1 MQSGARR
8 QRSGGIRGV
17 TRPGGNA
24 YGSGLVTGTKQEVSV
39 RVRPFELGLGA
50 GLALLVALAGP
61 GHAQTPPAAPA
72 LPTIEN
78 NMLVIEAPVLF
89 ETGSDT
95 LEAGDQPALQAMKAF
110 LDAKSYV
117 TTLRIESHTDADGDD
132 AANQALS
139 NKRAL
144 SAARWLVAQG
154 VDCKRLL
161 PVGFG
166 ENKPVAANDTPENK
180 AKNRRTVAFVAALRE
195 RAIGGMPLDGGG
207 LVAGDPCAK

>member
-1 MQSGARR
+1 M
-8 QRSGGIRGV
+8 
-17 TRPGGNA
+17 
-24 YGSGLVTGTKQEVSV
+24 
-39 RVRPFELGLGA
+39 RVRSFEAGPRAALAVVLGLGA
-50 GLALLVALAGP
+50 PAQ
-61 GHAQTPPAAPA
+61 AQTPPAAPA
-72 LPTIEN
+72 LPAIEN

-95 LEAGDQPALQAMKAF
+95 LKAGEQPALQAMKAF

-117 TTLRIESHTDADGDD
+117 TTLRIESQMDADGDD

-144 SAARWLVAQG
+144 AAARWLVAQG
-154 VDCKRLL
+154 ADCKRLL

-166 ENKPVAANDTPENK
+166 ENRPVAANDSPENK

>member
-1 MQSGARR
+1 M
-8 QRSGGIRGV
+8 
-17 TRPGGNA
+17 
-24 YGSGLVTGTKQEVSV
+24 
-39 RVRPFELGLGA
+39 RVRSFESGPSAVVGLGLCL
-50 GLALLVALAGP
+50 GLAFVCPA
-61 GHAQTPPAAPA
+61 HAQTPPAAPA
-72 LPTIEN
+72 LPSIEN
-78 NMLVIEAPVLF
+78 NMLVIEAPVVF

-95 LEAGDQPALQAMKAF
+95 LKAGDQPALQAMKAF

-144 SAARWLVAQG
+144 AATRWLVAQG

-180 AKNRRTVAFVAALRE
+180 AKNRRTVAFVAALRD